1 MDWWNPGRASWSQL
15 ALLPN
20 VVCKLSGV
28 ISEADHD
35 HWNKDQVRPDVEH
48 VLDCFGFERVMY
60 GSDWTVSELTHRYPD
75 WVAILDEITAGSS
88 GDELRKPVARH
99 RDQDLPPRRG
109 TAGLEPSLS
118 PANTAG
124 RQQGRDL
131 RPLQLAGLDLGFG
144 APLGLGDGFDP
155 PADILEPPLR
165 YHDHAVRV
173 AEH

>member
-1 MDWWNPGRASWSQL
+1 MLDHIGKPGIRDGLVEPWKSQLAQL

-35 HWNKDQVRPDVEH
+35 HWNKNQVRPYVEH

-88 GDELRKPVARH
+88 GDELRSLW
-99 RDQDLPPRRG
+99 RD
-109 TAGLEPSLS
+109 TAIRTYRLDAEPQ
-118 PANTAG
+118 A
-124 RQQGRDL
+124 
-131 RPLQLAGLDLGFG
+131 
-144 APLGLGDGFDP
+144 
-155 PADILEPPLR
+155 
-165 YHDHAVRV
+165 
-173 AEH
+173 